1 MITYLSHSLWLI
13 ALSVA
18 IVSCKT
24 NLLVIEDVL
33 PTAQFEGF
41 EPKINQLDF
50 DDFELEMNLAY
61 RFRNPY
67 PRPLPIPTH
76 RMGVKL
82 NEQEIPGLGFDTAM
96 TIPANSSIRVEYPFR
111 MDQNTLDAVLGSQ
124 GQFTF
129 HASIDIDVAEFAD
142 LLPNYQL
149 NVTDKFSIDSSA
161 YAPLLRELAK
171 RKIEKRTLTLEKSFP
186 VKIPAPP
193 SITKSTDP
201 IQVEWLGNGWNAI
214 NLNALK
220 DALTPFGDLLIESE
234 IGQLT
239 NPFVQAML
247 ETSVTIPTPK
257 LTCWNCTTKV
267 NLSEQALNLARP
279 LDPQIDNKWDDLT
292 DLLYI
297 ENSFSAS
304 DYFVDNFL
312 KKVNPNAPAM
322 WGTFTSGWETFKN
335 TELPESLPSVE
346 TRGFRLSIPF
356 VFRNENDFPISVPL
370 FRSSAYL
377 GNGEPFSIQLRT
389 EDMVEVPL
397 EQLPQQHAQIPA
409 NQTQTLYVTFSLN
422 WTDSASGIYGFIS
435 GQPLSPNLQ
444 GVMSYDFGYGPLF
457 LNYDLSNLNLNHNSE
472 DD

>member
-1 MITYLSHSLWLI
+1 MTTYLSRLLWLSAFTI
-13 ALSVA
+13 A

-24 NLLVIEDVL
+24 NLLVIEDIL

-41 EPKINQLDF
+41 EPKINQSSFTNF
-50 DDFELEMNLAY
+50 DLEMNVAY

-76 RMGVKL
+76 RMGIKL
-82 NEQEIPGLGFDTAM
+82 NENELSSLWAEVDT
-96 TIPANSSIRVEYPFR
+96 IVPANSSIRVVYPFR
-111 MDQNTLDAVLGSQ
+111 INRGTLAPVLGSQ

-129 HASIDIDVAEFAD
+129 HASIDIDVSEFTD

-161 YAPLLRELAK
+161 YAPLLKELAK
-171 RKIEKRTLTLEKSFP
+171 RKIEKRTLTLEKSIP

-193 SITKSTDP
+193 AISKSTDP
-201 IQVEWLGNGWNAI
+201 IRVEWIGNGWNAI
-214 NLNALK
+214 DLNALK
-220 DALTPFGDLLIESE
+220 EALIPFGDLLIEGE
-234 IGQLT
+234 LGQLT
-239 NPFVQAML
+239 NPFIEAML
-247 ETSVTIPTPK
+247 ETNVTIPAPT
-257 LTCWNCTTKV
+257 LTCWNCTTQV

-279 LDPQIDNKWDDLT
+279 LDPQIDTKWDDLT

-297 ENSFSAS
+297 ENSFSTS

-312 KKVNPNAPAM
+312 KEVNPNAPAM
-322 WGTFTSGWETFKN
+322 WNTFTGGWETFKN

-370 FRSSAYL
+370 FRSSAFL
-377 GNGEPFSIQLRT
+377 ASGEPFSIQLRT
-389 EDMVEVPL
+389 EDMVDVPL
-397 EQLPQQHAQIPA
+397 EELPHQHAQIPA
-409 NQTQTLYVTFSLN
+409 NQAQTLYVTFSLN
-422 WTDSASGIYGFIS
+422 WTDSANGIYGFIG

-457 LNYDLSNLNLNHNSE
+457 LKYDLSDLNLDHSTP